1 MNRQQLVD
9 VVKGLLVAGG
19 PGVVILTKLFHMEA
33 GAANDII
40 QGLAALVSVAGI
52 VWLAVGRSDP
62 NMVKDAASVKG
73 VQVHVDTLQAPAPVV
88 EAARTTTDV
97 VPMTGPP
104 VPNDASKLG

>member
-1 MNRQQLVD
+1 MD
-9 VVKGLLVAGG
+9 
-19 PGVVILTKLFHMEA
+19 A

-52 VWLAVGRSDP
+52 VWLAVGRTDA
-62 NMVKDAASVKG
+62 NMAKDAASVKG

-97 VPMTGPP
+97 VPMNGPP
-104 VPNDASKLG
+104 VPNDAGKLG